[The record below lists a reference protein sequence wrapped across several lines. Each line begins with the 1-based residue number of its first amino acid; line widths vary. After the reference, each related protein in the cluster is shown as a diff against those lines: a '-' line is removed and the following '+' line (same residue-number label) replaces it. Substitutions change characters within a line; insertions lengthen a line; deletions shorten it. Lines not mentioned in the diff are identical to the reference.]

1 MKKPTNWLTI
11 RDIQNYVKSFDRHW
25 SRTHIS
31 NLVKTKK
38 LESFKMSASRF
49 FLKKDV
55 VAYLKTLKRK
65 APNVLYQKKSLDK
78 T

>member
-31 NLVKTKK
+31 NLVRAKK
-38 LESFKMSASRF
+38 LKSFKISASRF
-49 FLKKDV
+49 FLKKDIKK
-55 VAYLKTLKRK
+55 YLKTLKRK
-65 APNVLYQKKSLDK
+65 APQITYRK
-78 T
+78 TVGK

>member
-11 RDIQNYVKSFDRHW
+11 RDIQNYVKLFDRHW

-31 NLVKTKK
+31 NLIRAKK
-38 LESFKMSASRF
+38 LESFKISASRF

-65 APNVLYQKKSLDK
+65 APDVLYKKKYLDK
-78 T
+78 